1 MGKQMQ
7 FQHLDGAE
15 SQHFVTEL
23 EHVKAKVFEVD
34 YPELKN
40 RMLIP
45 VSKEAPNWAETIS
58 YEQYDKVGIAKII
71 SNYADDAPRVDING
85 QKFTAYV
92 RSIGDSY
99 GYNLQ
104 EIRASRAT
112 GKPLDVKRANTAREA
127 HRRLEDA
134 IAWDGDANHSL
145 GGLLTNPNTSEYT
158 VPADGTG
165 STKTWSTKTAD
176 LIIRDM
182 MELGN
187 YPFTQTFGIETTD
200 TILLPPGKYSKAALT
215 KVGVDANLTVL
226 KWFLTNHPTVK
237 NADWVNSLTGA
248 GAAGVDRFLAY
259 RRDPNKLEQEI
270 PQDFEQLPP
279 QERNFEY
286 IINCHARYAGVVIY
300 KPLSIA
306 WGDGI

>member
-1 MGKQMQ
+1 MGKKLE
-7 FQHLDGAE
+7 FQHLDADE
-15 SQHFVTEL
+15 SIHFSREL
-23 EHVKAKVFEVD
+23 EHVKAKTIETA

-40 RMLIP
+40 RTLIP
-45 VSKEAPNWAETIS
+45 VSTEAPNWAETIT
-58 YEQYDKVGIAKII
+58 YEMYDKVGIFNIL
-71 SNYADDAPRVDING
+71 SNYSDDAPRVDVNG

-92 RSIGDSY
+92 RPLGGSY

-112 GKPLDVKRANTAREA
+112 GKPLDVRRAATAREA
-127 HRRLEDA
+127 HRRLEDQ
-134 IAWDGDANHSL
+134 IAWEGDANHNL
-145 GGLLTNPNTSEYT
+145 GGLLSNTNTLEYT
-158 VPADGTG
+158 VPNDGTG
-165 STKTWSTKTAD
+165 PSKLWSTKTAD

-182 MELGN
+182 MELAN

-215 KVGVDANLTVL
+215 KVGNDADLTVL
-226 KWFLTNHPTVK
+226 KWFLNNHPTCK
-237 NADWVNSLTGA
+237 NADWINALTGYGA
-248 GAAGVDRFLAY
+248 GGTDRFLAY
-259 RRDPNKLEQEI
+259 RRDPMKLEQEI

-279 QERNFEY
+279 QERNYEY